1 MVSHL
6 SRAVTSSAEQN
17 EERRR
22 ESQLRRGKR
31 GGESLKDGKKEKRR
45 QRDRQRIVGGSGKE
59 GRKRGK
65 KRSEEEACKE
75 GAEVKEGETVPPVGR
90 YFCACFVFNFSPPFA
105 PRRGRRDAEQR
116 SRGWLVCGCLSS
128 YAYLSASHIDSGR
141 HYAS

>member
-1 MVSHL
+1 ML
-6 SRAVTSSAEQN
+6 KGRK
-17 EERRR
+17 ERGKEDRR
-22 ESQLRRGKR
+22 TDIGQWTGAARWDDRGGKR
-31 GGESLKDGKKEKRR
+31 GGRREK
-45 QRDRQRIVGGSGKE
+45 
-59 GRKRGK
+59 
-65 KRSEEEACKE
+65 
-75 GAEVKEGETVPPVGR
+75 EVKERMIEEEGRARPVGR